1 MSRPE
6 KIINWEIVDEKIMQ
20 GCPGTEI
27 AACFGMHPNTFYLKV
42 EEQYKTSFSDY
53 WQQKHMEGNTCLR
66 KAQFEKAMMGDNTM
80 LVWLGKNRL
89 KQSDSPQELNIGA
102 ETVTNFNAI
111 MNQLSSLQA
120 SALNKADNNNN
131 NE

>member
-1 MSRPE
+1 MPRPE
-6 KIINWEIVDEKIMQ
+6 KTIDWELVDEKIIH

-27 AACFGMHPNTFYLKV
+27 AAYFGMHPNTFYLKV

-66 KAQFEKAMMGDNTM
+66 KWQWEKAKTGDNTM
-80 LVWLGKNRL
+80 LIWLGKNRL
-89 KQSDSPQELNIGA
+89 KQSESPQELNVGQ
-102 ETVTNFNAI
+102 ETINNFNGI
-111 MNQLSSLQA
+111 MTQLSSLQ
-120 SALNKADNNNN
+120 SFLKSADNSNS

>member
-1 MSRPE
+1 MPRPE
-6 KIINWEIVDEKIMQ
+6 KTIDWELVDEKIIH

-27 AACFGMHPNTFYLKV
+27 AAYFGMHPNTFYLKV

-66 KAQFEKAMMGDNTM
+66 KWQWEKAKTGDNTM
-80 LVWLGKNRL
+80 LIWLGKNRL
-89 KQSDSPQELNIGA
+89 KQSESPQELNIGQ
-102 ETVTNFNAI
+102 ETINNFNGI
-111 MNQLSSLQA
+111 MTQLSSLQ
-120 SALNKADNNNN
+120 SLLKSADNSNS